1 MTRTEKY
8 RRYRNE
14 ILNMKFETFT
24 VKREASETLDK
35 LHDNRLGNKLNY
47 EQVMTANEVFNEG
60 DVKFKKRRCINL
72 TKYEIFYY
80 LIAALVIAGLVAGL
94 IISGIKLWG

>member
-35 LHDNRLGNKLNY
+35 LHDNRLGNKLN
-47 EQVMTANEVFNEG
+47 
-60 DVKFKKRRCINL
+60 R
-72 TKYEIFYY
+72 
-80 LIAALVIAGLVAGL
+80 
-94 IISGIKLWG
+94 